1 MSTHPPHILEKDEKT
16 LSPSAFIPFCSF
28 IGNWSLTGV
37 MTDTFS
43 VPVCNIF
50 EEVVLDGKLCYQ
62 ADVNKLKEQV
72 DWEKEKE
79 KIVTSGFMFML
90 DYNEDRGIHEVS
102 KNKKKERMGYDKLLD
117 SNILGEEN
125 RKAEDG
131 KSMVYIDTI
140 GKK

>member
-1 MSTHPPHILEKDEKT
+1 MSNHPPHILEKDEKT

-37 MTDTFS
+37 MTDTFR

-62 ADVNKLKEQV
+62 ADVHKLKKQV
-72 DWEKEKE
+72 DWDKEKE

-90 DYNEDRGIHEVS
+90 DYNEERGIQEVS
-102 KNKKKERMGYDKLLD
+102 KDKKEERIGYDKL
-117 SNILGEEN
+117 
-125 RKAEDG
+125 A
-131 KSMVYIDTI
+131 MVYIDTL
-140 GKK
+140 GKKN